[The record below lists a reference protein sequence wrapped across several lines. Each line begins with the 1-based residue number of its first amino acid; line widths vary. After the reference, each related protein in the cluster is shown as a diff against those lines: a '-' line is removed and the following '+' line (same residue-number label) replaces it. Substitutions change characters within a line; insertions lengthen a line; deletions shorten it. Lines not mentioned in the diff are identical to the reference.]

1 MSQSVTLCEEYVFSI
16 RTGGQDVFECPLAVA
31 DIEDVLVPKHARVKA
46 NWNSPKIIAPPP
58 YSEIGIEEET
68 LQKTPSVQQEHAT
81 ALEDSARSN
90 IADQVQAQEAMAAE
104 QMRLENVWAEAMVL
118 AQEQAQ
124 QLLEAERRTLLAG
137 LEREKQDALDKA
149 LLADVERAALM
160 EEREKMAAELQGE
173 RQKGAQEVAFIQA
186 EIAAELERK
195 LAAASK

>member
-1 MSQSVTLCEEYVFSI
+1 
-16 RTGGQDVFECPLAVA
+16 
-31 DIEDVLVPKHARVKA
+31 
-46 NWNSPKIIAPPP
+46 
-58 YSEIGIEEET
+58 
-68 LQKTPSVQQEHAT
+68 
-81 ALEDSARSN
+81 
-90 IADQVQAQEAMAAE
+90 
-104 QMRLENVWAEAMVL
+104 
-118 AQEQAQ
+118 
-124 QLLEAERRTLLAG
+124 LAG